1 MKLNIVMISR
11 AGSQKN
17 IWDVCSESVESEG
30 YKGDYMSNKVVFSL
44 LVDNEAGVLSR
55 VAGLFSRRG
64 YNIDSLTVG
73 VTADPRYSRATVVT
87 TGDHNILDQIEKQL
101 NKLED
106 VVDIKRL
113 EPDSSVCRE
122 LLLVKV
128 LCNEQNRQNII
139 SIADIFRAKIVDVSI
154 ESLVIELVGSQSKL
168 SAFLR
173 MLKDV
178 EILELA
184 RTGLTGLSRGT
195 FDVKIYDEN
204 GELVDYDFM
213 QD

>member
-1 MKLNIVMISR
+1 M
-11 AGSQKN
+11 QKR
-17 IWDVCSESVESEG
+17 IL
-30 YKGDYMSNKVVFSL
+30 SL
-44 LVDNEAGVLSR
+44 LVDNTAGVLSR
-55 VAGLFSRRG
+55 ISGLFSRRG

-195 FDVKIYDEN
+195 FDVKMY
-204 GELVDYDFM
+204 GEDGQLMDYDFM
-213 QD
+213 QK

>member
-1 MKLNIVMISR
+1 M
-11 AGSQKN
+11 Q
-17 IWDVCSESVESEG
+17 
-30 YKGDYMSNKVVFSL
+30 KVVFSI
-44 LVDNEAGVLSR
+44 LVDNTSGVLSR
-55 VAGLFSRRG
+55 IAGLFSRRG

-87 TGDHNILDQIEKQL
+87 RGDQQILDQIEKQL

-106 VVDIKRL
+106 VVDIKKL
-113 EPDSSVCRE
+113 DPDNSVCRE

-128 LCNEQNRQNII
+128 LCDEKNRQNII

-154 ESLVIELVGSQSKL
+154 QSLVIELVGSQSKL

-184 RTGLTGLSRGT
+184 RTGITGLSRGT
-195 FDVKIYDEN
+195 FDVKIYGEN
-204 GELVDYDFM
+204 GELVDYDFK

>member
-73 VTADPRYSRATVVT
+73 ETQDKCHSRMTVVAE
-87 TGDHNILDQIEKQL
+87 GEPEVLEQIEKQL
-101 NKLED
+101 AKLVD
-106 VVDIKRL
+106 VSKIQMLPADA
-113 EPDSSVCRE
+113 SVCRE
-122 LLLVKV
+122 LILIKV
-128 LCNEQNRQNII
+128 AAKPEERAQVIDQVTVNGLNAKELRIYASKFYLTGNE
-139 SIADIFRAKIVDVSI
+139 
-154 ESLVIELVGSQSKL
+154 SKL
-168 SAFLR
+168 DACTKLLEKFT
-173 MLKDV
+173 
-178 EILELA
+178 ILELA
-184 RTGLTGLSRGT
+184 RTGITGLSRGS
-195 FDVKIYDEN
+195 EN
-204 GELVDYDFM
+204 SLS
-213 QD
+213 